1 MRQGRA
7 PLLVAVAVLAM
18 VVLAACGDD
27 DGASVRDLGGSASSG
42 SGSGSGSAS
51 GSGSGSGS
59 ASGSAVA
66 HCEPV
71 GDASSADTTVAVT
84 LDEWSIEVA
93 ESEVPA
99 GTITFAAT
107 NSGEDAHEVVIVRS
121 DDVDSLPTTGDGIVD
136 EEQLTEGT
144 FIGEIE
150 AFPSGEDC
158 TGTFDLEPG
167 TYALFCNILE
177 SEEGELENHFELG
190 MRTEIDV
197 TG

>member
-1 MRQGRA
+1 MRLGRA
-7 PLLVAVAVLAM
+7 PLLIAM
-18 VVLAACGDD
+18 IATVVLAACGDD
-27 DGASVRDLGGSASSG
+27 DGASVRNVGGTAS
-42 SGSGSGSAS
+42 SGSGSAS
-51 GSGSGSGS
+51 GSGSGSGTGH
-59 ASGSAVA
+59 ASGSATAAA

-71 GDASSADTTVAVT
+71 GDATTADTTVDVT
-84 LDEWSIEVA
+84 LDEWSITAA

-107 NSGEDAHEVVIVRS
+107 NNGEDAHEVVVVRS
-121 DDVDSLPTTGDGIVD
+121 EDVDSLPTTDEGIVD
-136 EEQLTEGT
+136 EEQLPEGA

-158 TGTFDLEPG
+158 TGTFELEPG

-177 SEEGELENHFELG
+177 EEAGELENHYELG
-190 MRTEIDV
+190 MRMEIEV

>member
-1 MRQGRA
+1 MRRGRA
-7 PLLVAVAVLAM
+7 PLLVAVMAAL
-18 VVLAACGDD
+18 VLAACGDD
-27 DGASVRDLGGSASSG
+27 DGASVRDLGGSATSGSG

-59 ASGSAVA
+59 GSASGVA
-66 HCEPV
+66 QCEPV
-71 GDASSADTTVAVT
+71 GDASTADVTVDVT
-84 LDEWSIEVA
+84 LDEWSISASET
-93 ESEVPA
+93 EVPA

-107 NSGEDAHEVVIVRS
+107 NNGADAHEVVVVLA
-121 DDVDSLPTTGDGIVD
+121 DDVDSLPTTDDGIVD
-136 EEQLTEGT
+136 EEQLPDGT

-150 AFPSGEDC
+150 AFPSGEEC

-177 SEEGELENHFELG
+177 EEEGELENHYELG
-190 MRTEIDV
+190 MRTEIEV